1 MAVMVVVAGLMMGLA
16 ALGMWKNYSAVP
28 LWDMWDGTVGFVVRV
43 LEGDHGAWWAQH
55 NEHRIVLARML
66 FWLDHTWFGDAGVL
80 LLVVNYLCVLG
91 AAWVLYAFLRRLDVS
106 GRHGRWQRLTF
117 GLFLS
122 GWLFAWIQEGNLV
135 VGFQAQFFLAFLL
148 PLAAF
153 FWLARALESG
163 RPREFMLA
171 CLFGVASVGAMANGV
186 LVLPLM
192 LVLSLL
198 SRCRWS
204 WRIAL
209 LVAALA
215 LPAVYFHDY
224 VRPSYHGSALDELK
238 HNPAG
243 VVQFAL
249 VYLGAPFHH
258 LIGDTYFQEGL
269 PSFFGFVL
277 VVGTA
282 AAFVQA
288 LWTRQA
294 SPYLLGL
301 FLFIAYVVGSAL
313 ATGGGRLQAG
323 LDQALT
329 SRYST
334 PALMAWAAFWVVAYH
349 SSDRVRYFG
358 LRLAAAMSLLMV
370 LHQFDVLNRPAQSAA
385 DREMAALA
393 LELGVRDEEAIL
405 NVYPFVD
412 SALTI
417 AGKARVL
424 RVSVF
429 DRYPFRGL
437 RDEWGRAVALTEVR
451 EPCVGSLDLVRPIA
465 GASGYLK
472 IEGWMFQSSQR
483 RAPGV
488 VRFVRADGTL
498 AGVALTGA
506 PRPDVAQ
513 NVHPK
518 AAGSGFRGY
527 LAASTT
533 GHDVVAVGDAPVCK
547 LSLRVPQAGS

>member
-1 MAVMVVVAGLMMGLA
+1 MVVVAGLMMGLA
-16 ALGMWKNYSAVP
+16 ALGMWKNYTAVP

-66 FWLDHTWFGDAGVL
+66 FWLDYKWFGDAGVF

-91 AAWVLYAFLRRLDVS
+91 AAWVLHAFLRRLDVS
-106 GRHGRWQRLTF
+106 GRHGAWERLTF
-117 GLFLS
+117 SLFLT
-122 GWLFAWIQEGNLV
+122 GWLFAWMQEGNLV

-163 RPREFMLA
+163 RPGEFTLA

-186 LVLPLM
+186 LVVPLM
-192 LVLSLL
+192 LVLALL
-198 SRCRWS
+198 SRSRWS

-243 VVQFAL
+243 VIQFAL

-258 LIGDTYFQEGL
+258 LIGDTYFEEGL

-277 VVGTA
+277 VAGAV
-282 AAFVQA
+282 AFFVKA
-288 LWTRQA
+288 LRTRPT

-301 FLFIAYVVGSAL
+301 LLFIAYVVGSAL

-334 PALMAWAAFWVVAYH
+334 PALMAWAAFWVVAYQ
-349 SSDRVRYFG
+349 SSDLARYFG
-358 LRLAAAMSLLMV
+358 LRIATAMSLLMV
-370 LHQFDVLNRPAQSAA
+370 LHQFDVLKMPVQSAA
-385 DREMAALA
+385 DRELAALA
-393 LELGVRDEEAIL
+393 LELGVRDEGAIL

-417 AGKARVL
+417 AGKAREL

-437 RDEWGRAVALTEVR
+437 RDELGRKLVLTAAHEA
-451 EPCVGSLDLVRPIA
+451 CVGSLDHARSIA
-465 GASGYLK
+465 GAPQFLK

-483 RAPGV
+483 QTPRV
-488 VRFVRADGTL
+488 IRFVFADGTL
-498 AGVALTGA
+498 AGVALTGS

-513 NVHPK
+513 NVHAK
-518 AAGSGFRGY
+518 AAWSGFRGY
-527 LAASTT
+527 LAASSSGQEVT
-533 GHDVVAVGDAPVCK
+533 VVGDAPLCR
-547 LSLRVPQAGS
+547 LTLRVPQAGG